1 MKNARRRPATKHR
14 GITLALFLLVAAALA
29 AGCRRDLGPAIAVGE
44 PAPAFELAS
53 LDGGRLASESL
64 AGELVV
70 LNFWATWCG
79 PCRREIP
86 ALRELDA
93 DPEVR
98 VVGIN
103 LDLGAIR
110 EVGSFVA
117 RNQIGY
123 TVLLGDEEVAE
134 RYRVGAIPTTVVL
147 DRAQK
152 VVSVYRGLV
161 SRRTL
166 EAALERARKAEA

>member
-1 MKNARRRPATKHR
+1 MVV
-14 GITLALFLLVAAALA
+14 LASGLLGAAALA
-29 AGCRRDLGPAIAVGE
+29 TACRHDLGPAIAVGQ

-86 ALRELDA
+86 ALKQLDE

-103 LDLGAIR
+103 LDLGATR
-110 EVGSFVA
+110 EVSSFVA

-123 TVLLGDEEVAE
+123 TVLMGDEEVAE
-134 RYRVGAIPTTVVL
+134 QYRVGAIPTTVVL
-147 DRAQK
+147 DRAQR